1 MMLKDE
7 TRIKFINE
15 KLAQLKTYIKLNSHI
30 NLNDICVI
38 SEDFFCKLLNA
49 IFKYKLIN
57 ANVLENNFK
66 GIDLIDTNSKIV
78 FQITADDSAD
88 KIQTTIDKFQAKL
101 DNSYQLKFVIISNK
115 KRFNKIFNIGNGY
128 AFDKK
133 KDILFIEDFGQLS
146 RKNLDEVY
154 NIIENDFYSENIERK
169 YEWYEKNNKNNIEDL
184 GCRYNKEIDITTE
197 TYKKLE
203 NFLCDEE
210 FLTKVLLDIK
220 SLIYSLKDFEDRLA
234 KTENIEKFKICYS
247 EFIKD
252 MKIMNVNKLYYVIEN
267 IGEEINQNEKDII
280 ENLSGEKN
288 EVNREKTKIYEIIE
302 QCRKCKEYLEL
313 IIKGVLIVT
322 GNMGTG
328 KSHIVASYIENNCLK
343 NKNEAILILGQHLND
358 NKLFK
363 LQIKEILEINEDF
376 ERFIKL
382 LNAKGKEKNIF
393 IPIFIDAIN
402 ESLYNLNWNNELNGL
417 ISVIKE
423 YKYVKLVI
431 TLRTDYAR
439 LCLPENMENEFV
451 ERIEHN
457 GFQDE
462 EDIYSII
469 NEIFHYYG
477 VPIPLFPVIN
487 DEYTNPLFIISFCK
501 LVRDYKIDILIQ
513 NYTSFKTI
521 FEKYISVIN
530 ERMARKF
537 NYNVENH
544 LLDEVINNIV
554 EYMIEKN
561 KLYIT
566 QKEFC
571 NIEKDLLQNY
581 GIAPIKFIDIL
592 RSEGLI
598 FKSIYAKDEIIYFS
612 YEQYNSILKA
622 DLLFER
628 AKDGNKLNVEKL
640 KTLIMET
647 MDSDVL
653 KNIFILM
660 GNEYGIEIY
669 DIFDL
674 SKDSDNDFKIINAY
688 MLSLL
693 WRKKDNFDKNL
704 KFKLFINMINEKYTW
719 LISDYNDL
727 FYYCAS
733 IENSPF
739 NIYYYN
745 EKLKKMSL
753 AERDYK
759 YTIRLNFGIAI
770 RMALYCLKADMKDLS
785 NESRIMLAITLSWFL
800 SSPNRYLRDISTKAL
815 VNLLTDNIETMI
827 KLIENFKNVDDMY
840 IVERVYASCYGAVLR
855 SNNTK
860 KLEELLDIVYQNVFD
875 IEEVTPNIIIRY
887 YAKNLILYGKFKGI
901 NIEFDLNKIYAPYNS
916 KWYEV
921 IPTNN
926 EIKSYKI
933 DYKKINEKNRYL
945 YAQNEIIDSMLTE
958 EAKELGM
965 YGDFGRYYFGANIS
979 DWKQN
984 FSSEQILSNIAIK
997 RIFDFGYDV
1006 EKFGNYD
1013 MWQRER
1019 CGYDRHE
1026 HRLERIGKKY
1036 QWLALYEIIA
1046 KLQDN
1051 YKYLKDIDNENEKE
1065 EKGIT
1070 YYNWKGEEVSF
1081 SKATYKEQI
1090 YEECNPS
1097 LLNIDVT
1104 NLIELPKVKSS
1115 QLKTDIDKK
1124 WFKEDL
1130 SNIQNIIENGEFIS
1144 LNVSKRLNKKTLEL
1158 CESKGLWGDY
1168 KYDSQMTVICQAYL
1182 YRNKLNLN
1190 ESEKEGMF
1198 RGIYSSDDLL
1208 LLEYPW
1214 KHKSIKEFN
1223 EKRNNCYI
1231 TNYDYSYNSEYDM
1244 TGGDTSG
1251 IIQPSKYIID
1261 LLGLK
1266 QGNDGYWY
1274 DNNENIVCYD
1284 TILENGESE
1293 FIIRKDALIEVLQKN
1308 NLRIMWMGYVEK
1320 KYKDNLREYRFR
1332 IDRTENGL
1340 YNLTEKWSE
1349 EEWKY
1354 QF

>member
-1 MMLKDE
+1 MLKDE
-7 TRIKFINE
+7 IRIKFINE

-30 NLNDICVI
+30 NLNDICVV
-38 SEDFFCKLLNA
+38 SEDFFCKLLNS
-49 IFKYKLIN
+49 IFGYKLIN
-57 ANVLENNFK
+57 ANALENNFK

-78 FQITADDSAD
+78 FQITADASVD
-88 KIQTTIDKFQAKL
+88 KIQTTINKFQTKF
-101 DNSYQLKFVIISNK
+101 DNSYHLKFVIISDK
-115 KRFNKIFNIGNGY
+115 KRFNKIFNVSNGY
-128 AFDKK
+128 SFDKK
-133 KDILFIEDFGQLS
+133 TDILFIEDFGQLS
-146 RKNLDEVY
+146 RENLDEVY
-154 NIIENDFYSENIERK
+154 NIIENNFYGENIERK
-169 YEWYEKNNKNNIEDL
+169 YEWYEKNNRNNIEDL

-197 TYKKLE
+197 TYRKLE
-203 NFLCDEE
+203 NFLCDED
-210 FLTKVLLDIK
+210 FFTKVLLDIK
-220 SLIYSLKDFEDRLA
+220 GLIYSLMNFEERLI
-234 KTENIEKFKICYS
+234 KKESMENFKIRYS
-247 EFIKD
+247 EFIKE
-252 MKIMNVNKLYYVIEN
+252 MKIIEINKLYRIIDAIEGEIHQNEQSVIEN
-267 IGEEINQNEKDII
+267 FSGKENEVY
-280 ENLSGEKN
+280 EEKN
-288 EVNREKTKIYEIIE
+288 KIYEVAE
-302 QCRKCKEYLEL
+302 QCQKCKGYLEL
-313 IIKGVLIVT
+313 MTKGVLIIT

-343 NKNEAILILGQHLND
+343 NKNEAILILGQHLNE

-363 LQIKEILEINEDF
+363 LQIKDVLEINEHF

-382 LNAKGKEKNIF
+382 LDAKGKEKNIF
-393 IPIFIDAIN
+393 VPVFIDAIN

-417 ISVIKE
+417 ISIIKE

-431 TLRTDYAR
+431 TLRTDYAK

-462 EDIYSII
+462 EDICSII

-477 VPIPLFPVIN
+477 VPVPLFPMIN

-501 LVRDYKIDILIQ
+501 LVRDYEIDILIQ

-521 FEKYISVIN
+521 FAKYISMIN
-530 ERMARKF
+530 EKMARKF
-537 NYNVENH
+537 NYNAENH
-544 LLDEVINNIV
+544 LLDEVIHNIV
-554 EYMIEKN
+554 EYMVEKN

-581 GIAPIKFIDIL
+581 GIAPIKLIDIL

-622 DLLFER
+622 DLLFEK
-628 AKDGNKLNVEKL
+628 AKEDNKLNVEKL
-640 KTLIMET
+640 KILIMET

-653 KNIFILM
+653 KNIFILI

-674 SKDSDNDFKIINAY
+674 SKDVDNNFKIVNAY

-704 KFKLFINMINEKYTW
+704 KFKIFLDIIYKNYTW

-733 IENSPF
+733 IEDSPF

-745 EKLKKMSL
+745 EELRKMSL
-753 AERDYK
+753 AERDFK
-759 YTIRLNFGIAI
+759 YTIRLDFGIAT
-770 RMALYCLKADMKDLS
+770 RMAVYCLKADMKDFS
-785 NESRIMLAITLSWFL
+785 NKNRIMLAITLSWFL
-800 SSPNRYLRDISTKAL
+800 ASPNRYLRDISTKAL
-815 VNLLTDNIETMI
+815 VNLLTDNVETMI
-827 KLIENFKNVDDMY
+827 ELIENFKNVDDLY
-840 IVERVYASCYGAVLR
+840 IIERVYASCYGAVLR
-855 SNNTK
+855 SNNTE
-860 KLEELLDIVYQNVFD
+860 KLEELLDIVYQNVFNV
-875 IEEVTPNIIIRY
+875 EEVIPNIIIRY

-901 NIEFDLNKIYAPYNS
+901 NIKFDLNKIYAPYNS

-921 IPTNN
+921 IPTND
-926 EIKSYKI
+926 EIKRYKI

-945 YAQNEIIDSMLTE
+945 YAQNEMIDSMLTE
-958 EAKELGM
+958 DAKKIGM
-965 YGDFGRYYFGANIS
+965 YGDFGRYYFGATIS

-997 RIFDFGYDV
+997 RIFDFEYDV

-1019 CGYDRHE
+1019 CGYDRHK

-1036 QWLALYEIIA
+1036 QWLALYEIVA

-1065 EKGIT
+1065 EEGT
-1070 YYNWKGEEVSF
+1070 NYYNWRGEKVTIA
-1081 SKATYKEQI
+1081 KATYKEQI
-1090 YEECNPS
+1090 YEECKPS

-1104 NLIELPKVKSS
+1104 NLIELPKVESS
-1115 QLKTDIDKK
+1115 QLKIYTDEK
-1124 WFKEDL
+1124 WFKEDI
-1130 SNIQNIIENGEFIS
+1130 SNIQDIIEKEEFIS
-1144 LNVSKRLNKKTLEL
+1144 LNVSKRLNKRTLEL
-1158 CESKGLWGDY
+1158 CESKGLWGDF
-1168 KYDSQMTVICQAYL
+1168 KYDSQMTIIAQAYL
-1182 YRNKLNLN
+1182 YTGELNLN
-1190 ESEKEGMF
+1190 ENEKEGMF
-1198 RGIYSSDDLL
+1198 RGIYSSMELL
-1208 LLEYPW
+1208 LREYPW
-1214 KHKSIKEFN
+1214 KYKNREEFN
-1223 EKRNNCYI
+1223 AKRNDCYI
-1231 TNYDYSYNSEYDM
+1231 TNYDYSYDSEYDM
-1244 TGGDTSG
+1244 TDEESSR
-1251 IIQPSKYIID
+1251 IILPSKYIID

-1266 QGNDGYWY
+1266 QGTNGYWY
-1274 DNNENIVCYD
+1274 DNDKNLVCYD

-1293 FIIRKDALIEVLQKN
+1293 FIIKKDVLNKMLQKN
-1308 NLRIMWMGYVEK
+1308 KLKVMWMGYIEK

-1332 IDRTENGL
+1332 VDRTENGL

>member
-1 MMLKDE
+1 MLEDE
-7 TRIKFINE
+7 TKIKFINE

-38 SEDFFCKLLNA
+38 SEDFFCKLLNS
-49 IFKYKLIN
+49 IFGYKLIN

-88 KIQTTIDKFQAKL
+88 KIQTTINKFQAKFN
-101 DNSYQLKFVIISNK
+101 NSYKLKFIIISDK
-115 KRFNKIFNIGNGY
+115 KRFNKVFNIESGY
-128 AFDKK
+128 AFDKR
-133 KDILFIEDFGQLS
+133 KDILFIEDFSQLS

-154 NIIENDFYSENIERK
+154 NIIENDFFGENIERK
-169 YEWYEKNNKNNIEDL
+169 YEWYEKNNRNNIEDL

-197 TYKKLE
+197 TYRKLE

-210 FLTKVLLDIK
+210 FLNKVLLDIK
-220 SLIYSLKDFEDRLA
+220 GLIYSLMNFEERLV
-234 KTENIEKFKICYS
+234 KKESMQKFKVSYS
-247 EFIKD
+247 EFIKE
-252 MKIMNVNKLYYVIEN
+252 MKIIEVNKLYCVIED
-267 IGEEINQNEKDII
+267 IQGEISQNEQSVI
-280 ENLSGEKN
+280 EKLVGEN
-288 EVNREKTKIYEIIE
+288 NDVYREKKKIYEILE
-302 QCRKCKEYLEL
+302 QCQKCKEYLEL
-313 IIKGVLIVT
+313 MKKGVLIVT

-328 KSHIVASYIENNCLK
+328 KSHIVASYIENKCFK

-363 LQIKEILEINEDF
+363 LQIKEILEINENF

-382 LNAKGKEKNIF
+382 LDAKGKEKNIF

-402 ESLYNLNWNNELNGL
+402 ESLYNMNWKNELNGI
-417 ISVIKE
+417 ISIIKE
-423 YKYVKLVI
+423 YKYVKLII
-431 TLRTDYAR
+431 TLRTDYTK

-451 ERIEHN
+451 ERIQHN

-477 VPIPLFPVIN
+477 VPIPLFPMIN

-513 NYTSFKTI
+513 NYTSFRTI
-521 FEKYISVIN
+521 FEKYISMIN
-530 ERMARKF
+530 ERLSRRF

-544 LLDEVINNIV
+544 LLDEVIKNIV
-554 EYMIEKN
+554 EYMVEKS

-571 NIEKDLLQNY
+571 TIEKDLLQNY
-581 GIAPIKFIDIL
+581 GIAPIKLIDIL

-612 YEQYNSILKA
+612 YDQYNSILKA
-622 DLLFER
+622 DLLFEKV
-628 AKDGNKLNVEKL
+628 KDGNKLNVEKL
-640 KTLIMET
+640 KSLIMET

-653 KNIFILM
+653 KNIFILI

-669 DIFDL
+669 DLFDF
-674 SKDSDNDFKIINAY
+674 SKDVDNDFKIINAY

-704 KFKLFINMINEKYTW
+704 KFKLFINIINEKYTW

-733 IENSPF
+733 IEDSPF

-745 EKLKKMSL
+745 EQLKKMSL
-753 AERDYK
+753 AERDFK
-759 YTIRLNFGIAI
+759 YTIRLNFGIAT
-770 RMALYCLKADMKDLS
+770 RMALYCLKADMKGLNS
-785 NESRIMLAITLSWFL
+785 NSRIMLAITLSWFL
-800 SSPNRYLRDISTKAL
+800 ASPNRYLRDISTKAL

-827 KLIENFKNVDDMY
+827 KLIENFKNVDDLY
-840 IVERVYASCYGAVLR
+840 IMERVYASCYGAVLR
-855 SNNTK
+855 SDNTK

-875 IEEVTPNIIIRY
+875 IEEVTPNIIVRY
-887 YAKNLILYGKFKGI
+887 YAKNLILYGKFKGM
-901 NIEFDLNKIYAPYNS
+901 NIEFDLNRIYAPYNS

-921 IPTNN
+921 IPTND

-933 DYKKINEKNRYL
+933 DYKKINKNNRYL

-958 EAKELGM
+958 DAKELGM

-979 DWKQN
+979 EWKQN
-984 FSSEQILSNIAIK
+984 FPSEQILSNIAIK

-1026 HRLERIGKKY
+1026 HRFERIGKKY

-1051 YKYLKDIDNENEKE
+1051 YKYLKGIDNENEKE
-1065 EKGIT
+1065 EKGIS

-1090 YEECNPS
+1090 YEECNPF

-1104 NLIELPKVKSS
+1104 NLIELPKVKFS
-1115 QLKTDIDKK
+1115 QLKMNIDKK

-1130 SNIQNIIENGEFIS
+1130 SNIQDIIENGEFIS

-1158 CESKGLWGDY
+1158 CENKGLCGDY
-1168 KYDSQMTVICQAYL
+1168 KYDSQMTVVYQAYL
-1182 YRNKLNLN
+1182 YRNKLDLN

-1198 RGIYSSDDLL
+1198 RGIYSSNDLL

-1214 KHKSIKEFN
+1214 KYKTIKEFN
-1223 EKRNNCYI
+1223 EQRDNCYI

-1244 TGGDTSG
+1244 TEEDTSG
-1251 IIQPSKYIID
+1251 IIQPSRYIID
-1261 LLGLK
+1261 LLELK

-1274 DNNENIVCYD
+1274 DNNNKVVCYD

-1293 FIIRKDALIEVLQKN
+1293 FIIKKDCLIEVLKKN
-1308 NLRIMWMGYVEK
+1308 NLKIMWMGYVEK

-1332 IDRTENGL
+1332 IDRTKNGL

-1349 EEWKY
+1349 KEWKY

>member
-1 MMLKDE
+1 MLKDE
-7 TRIKFINE
+7 TKIKFINE

-38 SEDFFCKLLNA
+38 SEDFFCKLLNS
-49 IFKYKLIN
+49 IFGYKLIN

-88 KIQTTIDKFQAKL
+88 KIQTTINKFQDKF

-115 KRFNKIFNIGNGY
+115 KRFNKAFNIGSGY

-133 KDILFIEDFGQLS
+133 QDILFIEDFSQLS

-154 NIIENDFYSENIERK
+154 NIIENDFYCENIERK
-169 YEWYEKNNKNNIEDL
+169 YEWYEKNNRNNIEDL
-184 GCRYNKEIDITTE
+184 GCRYNNEIDITTE
-197 TYKKLE
+197 TYRKLE

-220 SLIYSLKDFEDRLA
+220 SLIYSLKDFEERLV

-252 MKIMNVNKLYYVIEN
+252 MKIINVNKLYYVIKN

-280 ENLSGEKN
+280 EKLSGEEN
-288 EVNREKTKIYEIIE
+288 EVYREKNKIYEIVE
-302 QCRKCKEYLEL
+302 QCQKCKEYLEL
-313 IIKGVLIVT
+313 MIKGVLIVT

-363 LQIKEILEINEDF
+363 LQIKEILEINENF

-417 ISVIKE
+417 VSIIKE

-431 TLRTDYAR
+431 TLRTDYAK

-477 VPIPLFPVIN
+477 VPVPLFPMIN

-501 LVRDYKIDILIQ
+501 LVRDYEIDILIQ
-513 NYTSFKTI
+513 NYTSFRTI
-521 FEKYISVIN
+521 FEKYISMIN

-544 LLDEVINNIV
+544 LLDEVIHNIA
-554 EYMIEKN
+554 EYMVEKN

-581 GIAPIKFIDIL
+581 GIAPIKLIDIL

-628 AKDGNKLNVEKL
+628 VIDNNELNVEKL

-653 KNIFILM
+653 KNIFILI
-660 GNEYGIEIY
+660 GNKYGIEIY
-669 DIFDL
+669 DIFDF
-674 SKDSDNDFKIINAY
+674 SKDIDNDFKIINAY

-704 KFKLFINMINEKYTW
+704 KFKLFIDMINEKYTW

-745 EKLKKMSL
+745 EELKKMSL
-753 AERDYK
+753 AERDFK
-759 YTIRLNFGIAI
+759 YTIRLNFGIAT

-800 SSPNRYLRDISTKAL
+800 ASPNRYLRDISTKAL

-827 KLIENFKNVDDMY
+827 KLIENFKNVDDLY

-855 SNNTK
+855 SGK
-860 KLEELLDIVYQNVFD
+860 AEKLENLLDIVYQNVFD
-875 IEEVTPNIIIRY
+875 IEEVIPNIIIRY
-887 YAKNLILYGKFKGI
+887 YAKNLILYGKFKKV
-901 NIEFDLNKIYAPYNS
+901 NIKFALNKIYAPYNS

-921 IPTNN
+921 IPTND
-926 EIKSYKI
+926 EIKKYQI
-933 DYKKINEKNRYL
+933 DYEKISKKNRYL

-958 EAKELGM
+958 DAKELGM

-1019 CGYDRHE
+1019 CGYDRHG

-1065 EKGIT
+1065 EKGIA
-1070 YYNWKGEEVSF
+1070 YYNWNGKEVSF

-1090 YEECNPS
+1090 YEECQPS

-1115 QLKTDIDKK
+1115 QLKTYIDEK
-1124 WFKEDL
+1124 WFKEEL
-1130 SNIQNIIENGEFIS
+1130 SNIQDIIENGEFIY
-1144 LNVSKRLNKKTLEL
+1144 LNVSKRLKKKTLEL
-1158 CESKGLWGDY
+1158 CESKGLWGDD
-1168 KYDSQMTVICQAYL
+1168 KYDSQMTVIYQAYL
-1182 YRNKLNLN
+1182 YRDKLNLN
-1190 ESEKEGMF
+1190 KSEKEGMF
-1198 RGIYSSDDLL
+1198 RGIYESNDLL

-1214 KHKSIKEFN
+1214 KYKTIKEFN
-1223 EKRNNCYI
+1223 EERNNCYI

-1244 TGGDTSG
+1244 TEEDTSR

-1261 LLGLK
+1261 LLELK

-1274 DNNENIVCYD
+1274 DNNKKIVCYD

-1293 FIIRKDALIEVLQKN
+1293 FIIKKDSLIEVLQKN
-1308 NLRIMWMGYVEK
+1308 NLKIMWMGYVEK

-1332 IDRTENGL
+1332 IDRTEDGL